1 MRDRAAGTTA
11 LASTNAAG
19 QAANGDVNAQ
29 DAGNV
34 HFAISGD
41 GRYAVFASVATNL
54 SPGDTDANKD
64 VFRKDLTTGEVTLV
78 SVNSAGEKAN
88 AAVGGD
94 PDVSYAGDA
103 VAFTSGAATNL
114 FAGDTNNASDVVVRE
129 VSAGATALVAQTTAG
144 VQANS
149 TTERPAISADGR
161 AVAFEAVN
169 TTVNLA
175 PNDTGNGND
184 IFVRNL
190 AAGTLAAASDP
201 SKTAGSSFPDIS
213 GDGRYV
219 VFDTDEKY
227 GGANDASAG
236 NDVYRRDMGTGDFVL
251 ASARNSL
258 AVGGNATSN
267 RGSIS
272 TDGSRVAF
280 ASTAID
286 LTADANAAVTDVFTR
301 DIGTQTT
308 RLASVNGATQG
319 TNDSDRGAVAANGGL
334 ATFIFTDP
342 TVPPGVRLI
351 TTDANLKPDA
361 FAKEL
366 APTDTTPPGLALSGP
381 AQGASQIASQVPV
394 GGSVSDV
401 SGVAS
406 LTINGVP
413 LPLTATGG
421 FSTSLPLVLGANAI
435 TVRATDGA
443 GNAGEITRTV
453 TRTGVPPATS
463 RPRLTALK
471 AGFSRGRLVVR
482 VTLTANARVS
492 VQLLR
497 RTVKTTPR
505 KRILLSGVN
514 RPVIRTLPRGHAADQ
529 AHAAEE
535 AEAGGLR
542 GAGAGDQLP
551 RRSLGPHQ
559 RDPEGEAARTSAED
573 RSADPAQ
580 QVAEVDVA
588 QVAHVARPADELL
601 DRRALGHRPEQARDD
616 RVEACRGPRPRRSSA
631 PARTARPSRRSPG
644 PSRAGCHRGRAERQH
659 ELLPRDAQVARGA
672 GQPVEDDALEG
683 RVEAVARAIGGGR
696 AGIRDRGAPEVRAA
710 GGRSRRPPAARRRPG
725 GLRAPRRA
733 PRGGPLRGAPAVRA
747 PASTPRRPGS
757 GRAGRRAPTRGRP
770 SGSCA

>member
-1 MRDRAAGTTA
+1 MTRARTVTAGALAAAAVLATGAIALGAPGDLSLVSVTSGGAQGAEPVEASAVSATGRFVAFTSAAALAGTPTGGKVQLYVRDRAAGTTA
-11 LASTNAAG
+11 LASSNAAG
-19 QAANGDVNAQ
+19 QVANGDVDAQ

-64 VFRKDLTTGEVTLV
+64 VFRKDLTTGEVTLI
-78 SVNSAGEKAN
+78 SVNSAGERAN

-94 PDVSYAGDA
+94 PDVSYTGDA

-129 VSAGATALVAQTTAG
+129 VSAGATVLAAQTTAG
-144 VQANS
+144 ALANS

-161 AVAFEAVN
+161 VVAFEAVN

-184 IFVRNL
+184 IFVRSL

-201 SKTAGSSFPDIS
+201 SKPAGSSFPDIS

-251 ASARNSL
+251 ASARNGL
-258 AVGGNATSN
+258 AVGGNGTSN
-267 RGSIS
+267 RPSIS

-280 ASTAID
+280 ASIATD
-286 LTADANAAVTDVFTR
+286 LTADANLVVKDVFTR

-308 RLASVNGATQG
+308 QLASVNGATQG

-334 ATFIFTDP
+334 TAFIFDETGAV
-342 TVPPGVRLI
+342 TKLLAS
-351 TTDANLKPDA
+351 DANTKPDA

-421 FSTSLPLVLGANAI
+421 FSTSLPLVLGANTI

-443 GNAGEITRTV
+443 GNASEVTRTV
-453 TRTGVPPATS
+453 TRTGPATS

-497 RTVKTTPR
+497 RTLKTKPR
-505 KRILLSGVN
+505 RRIVLSGVSK
-514 RPVIRTLPRGHAADQ
+514 PVIRSLAA
-529 AHAAEE
+529 
-535 AEAGGLR
+535 GTRLIKLTPPKKLKPGTYVVRVRVISSL
-542 GAGAGDQLP
+542 AGA
-551 RRSLGPHQ
+551 SV
-559 RDPEGEAARTSAED
+559 RTSGIL
-573 RSADPAQ
+573 RVKPP
-580 QVAEVDVA
+580 V
-588 QVAHVARPADELL
+588 
-601 DRRALGHRPEQARDD
+601 RR
-616 RVEACRGPRPRRSSA
+616 
-631 PARTARPSRRSPG
+631 
-644 PSRAGCHRGRAERQH
+644 
-659 ELLPRDAQVARGA
+659 
-672 GQPVEDDALEG
+672 
-683 RVEAVARAIGGGR
+683 
-696 AGIRDRGAPEVRAA
+696 
-710 GGRSRRPPAARRRPG
+710 
-725 GLRAPRRA
+725 
-733 PRGGPLRGAPAVRA
+733 
-747 PASTPRRPGS
+747 
-757 GRAGRRAPTRGRP
+757 
-770 SGSCA
+770 